1 MLVSSSAALI
11 LLGVVSPAWAAPFD
25 GAGFVV
31 ERDGGLGVS
40 LQTTG

>member
-1 MLVSSSAALI
+1 MLVSLSAALL
-11 LLGVVSPAWAAPFD
+11 LLGVVSLAWAAPFD

-40 LQTTG
+40 FQTSG